1 MIVLNVRFYY
11 FSNGNP
17 LLASHDTWSKTP
29 HTMCHLPTIP
39 MLSFQLPGF
48 SGFQTLATHPSGLL
62 PGQFL
67 SPAFP
72 PQRLNSKRW
81 FPDRLLPPAQP
92 TSTPGFPASSYW
104 PEMISWFLS
113 LLSVSLA
120 SMYPTSPTRAGT
132 VSPLSLDPQHPEG
145 CLAPYASDL
154 LKLYYQETEGLRSSF
169 SMSYCA
175 QFTISVFPT
184 CLPSWGK
191 LQPGTELRRGI

>member
-1 MIVLNVRFYY
+1 MEIPYWLLMILGVK
-11 FSNGNP
+11 P
-17 LLASHDTWSKTP
+17 LTPCVICLPFPCSHSSCQASLDSR
-29 HTMCHLPTIP
+29 HLPLTRQGSCLGSSCP
-39 MLSFQLPGF
+39 LHSLPRD
-48 SGFQTLATHPSGLL
+48 STQNADSQTG
-62 PGQFL
+62 
-67 SPAFP
+67 
-72 PQRLNSKRW
+72 
-81 FPDRLLPPAQP
+81 LLPPAQP

-154 LKLYYQETEGLRSSF
+154 LKLYYQETEDLRSSF

-175 QFTISVFPT
+175 QFTISLFPT